1 MPKANNPFLW
11 DSLLR
16 HQLAQYNM
24 PSATVAGGAV
34 RDYVFNKD
42 VKDIDIFVR
51 EEEFMNSGVLGQW
64 GADPPRIFAN
74 DAYPGGAVRLHPNE
88 AGYDERFT
96 VYNVASVL
104 RVYPPIQFILVN
116 GSVHDHIQTFDI
128 EICKMWFRNN
138 EVHMTEGAL
147 RGFKSNWSYY
157 EEGSEER
164 VRYLRNERGYDDV
177 EFISTRGEL
186 FVA

>member
-1 MPKANNPFLW
+1 MPKANNPLLW
-11 DSLLR
+11 GSLLR
-16 HQLAQYNM
+16 QLVPYNM

-64 GADPPRIFAN
+64 GADPPRIFTNAG
-74 DAYPGGAVRLHPNE
+74 YPGGPVRLHPNE

-96 VYNVASVL
+96 VYNVASV
-104 RVYPPIQFILVN
+104 REIFPPIQFILVN
-116 GSVHDHIQTFDI
+116 GRVHDHIQTFDI

-177 EFISTRGEL
+177 EFISTRDEL